1 MDLAKAF
8 SEYSRTLTEHNS
20 DVVEM
25 IGETRCQ
32 AMEARRWKTI
42 PPTSSRMWS
51 PQMLLKKLM
60 KLSLVT
66 AELVAQTVVTAV
78 MLVPATLAL
87 AAVLSRKKMS
97 RE

>member
-1 MDLAKAF
+1 M
-8 SEYSRTLTEHNS
+8 
-20 DVVEM
+20 
-25 IGETRCQ
+25 
-32 AMEARRWKTI
+32 

-51 PQMLLKKLM
+51 PQMLLEKLM

-66 AELVAQTVVTAV
+66 VELVAQTVVTAV

>member
-1 MDLAKAF
+1 
-8 SEYSRTLTEHNS
+8 
-20 DVVEM
+20 
-25 IGETRCQ
+25 
-32 AMEARRWKTI
+32 
-42 PPTSSRMWS
+42 
-51 PQMLLKKLM
+51 MLLKKLM

-66 AELVAQTVVTAV
+66 VELVAQTMVTAV